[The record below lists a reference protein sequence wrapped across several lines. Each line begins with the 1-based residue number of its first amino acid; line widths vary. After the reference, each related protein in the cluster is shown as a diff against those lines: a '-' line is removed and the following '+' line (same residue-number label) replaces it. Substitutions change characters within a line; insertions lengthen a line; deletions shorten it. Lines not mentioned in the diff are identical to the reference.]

1 MTISWAV
8 FFVLIA
14 INIAV
19 WLLISIHLD
28 ERWVEIE
35 KLSDY
40 KKRNLK

>member
-19 WLLISIHLD
+19 WLLVSIHLD
-28 ERWVEIE
+28 KKWVQIE
-35 KLSDY
+35 KLTDY
-40 KKRNLK
+40 KERNLK